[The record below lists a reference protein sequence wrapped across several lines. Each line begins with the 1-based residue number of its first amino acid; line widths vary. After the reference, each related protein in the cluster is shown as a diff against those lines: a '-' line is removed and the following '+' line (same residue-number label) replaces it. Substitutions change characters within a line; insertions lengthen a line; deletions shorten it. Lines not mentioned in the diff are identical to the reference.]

1 MKLYKPK
8 PQPVLRI
15 SIHKQ
20 GEPTMYLSV
29 CEVTQQAFY
38 NWAIKKLEKIK
49 ISAFTSGVKVSVT
62 VRESLGGKNGKSKSF
77 NLRGLSTEQV
87 YNILLKG
94 IEANET
100 KSESPLTTEIEKQS
114 FKS

>member
-1 MKLYKPK
+1 MKLYKPE

-20 GEPTMYLSV
+20 GEATMYLSV
-29 CEVTQQAFY
+29 CEVTQQAFLI
-38 NWAIKKLEKIK
+38 WAVKQLQKIK
-49 ISAFTSGVKVSVT
+49 ISAFTSSVKVSVT
-62 VRESLGGKNGKSKSF
+62 IRESLGGKNGKSKSF

-94 IEANET
+94 IEANKT
-100 KSESPLTTEIEKQS
+100 V
-114 FKS
+114 